1 MKGSLLL
8 GIDVGSYS
16 TKAVLTDLA
25 GRVLETRIAE
35 HTMEF
40 PQPGWAEHDPDAVWW
55 GDVVKV
61 CQSLFE
67 GGRYAGSDVAGVGIS
82 GVGPCLLPLDAAGRP
97 LRQAILYGI
106 DTRAKRE
113 IAELNALIGEEE
125 LLRFSGMTFTSQATG
140 PKMLWLKN
148 NEPET
153 WQRTA
158 TFTTASSYVT
168 YRLTGE
174 HVIDRHT
181 ASHFMP
187 FFDMNTLE
195 WSDRHAGLI
204 ASTETL
210 PRLAWTDERA
220 GVVSAEAA
228 RATGLAEGTPVNAG
242 TIDVIADA
250 ISAGAIDT
258 GDLML
263 TYGSSI
269 SFILILDALR
279 PDPRVWMTAG
289 AFPGTYALS
298 AGMAT
303 SGSLTRWFRDE
314 LAGEATYE
322 QLFSAAS
329 GIAPGSDG
337 LLFLPYMS
345 GERTPLHDADARGVI
360 AGLSLSHGRD
370 HLFRAALEGV
380 AYGVRHNLE
389 TFEAIGA
396 GVNRIVAVGGGTT
409 GGTWVQIVS
418 DVSGH
423 FQSVPESSL
432 GAPIG
437 SAFLGGLA
445 AGVLKRSDLTG
456 WLSPAQTYE
465 PDLSKRHIYD
475 RCFPNFLKLYRNTA
489 DVVHDLVAESARSR
503 P

>member
-1 MKGSLLL
+1 MTGSLLL

-16 TKAVLTDLA
+16 TKAVLTDLS

-35 HTMEF
+35 HTMDF
-40 PQPGWAEHDPDAVWW
+40 PQPGWAEHDADGVWW
-55 GDVVKV
+55 GDVVAV
-61 CQSLFE
+61 CRSLFD
-67 GGRYAGSDVAGVGIS
+67 GGRYAGSDVVGVGIS
-82 GVGPCLLPLDAAGRP
+82 AVGPCLLPLDAAGRP
-97 LRQAILYGI
+97 LRPAILYGI
-106 DTRAKRE
+106 DTRAKQE
-113 IAELNALIGEEE
+113 IAELGRRIGDEEI
-125 LLRFSGMTFTSQATG
+125 LRLSGMTFTSQATG
-140 PKMLWLKN
+140 PKMLWLRN
-148 NEPET
+148 NEPDV
-153 WQRTA
+153 WRRTEM
-158 TFTTASSYVT
+158 FTTASSYVT

-187 FFDMNTLE
+187 FFDMSTLE
-195 WSDRHAGLI
+195 WSDRFAGLI
-204 ASTETL
+204 TGTGKL
-210 PRLAWTDERA
+210 PRLAWTHERA

-250 ISAGAIDT
+250 VSAGATET

-269 SFILILDALR
+269 SFILFLDEPR

-289 AFPGTYALS
+289 AFPGTFALS

-314 LAGEATYE
+314 LAAGATYE
-322 QLFSAAS
+322 ELFSAAS
-329 GIAPGSDG
+329 SVAPGSDG

-418 DVSGH
+418 DATGRV
-423 FQSVPESSL
+423 QTVPERNL
-432 GAPIG
+432 GAPLG

-445 AGVLKRSDLTG
+445 AGVLERPDLAG
-456 WLSPAQTYE
+456 WLSPTRAFE
-465 PDLSKRHIYD
+465 PDPSKRDVYD
-475 RCFPNFLKLYRNTA
+475 SCFPNFLKLYRNTT
-489 DVVHDLVAESARSR
+489 DVVHDLVAASARGR
-503 P
+503 A

>member
-1 MKGSLLL
+1 MNGSLLL

-16 TKAVLTDLA
+16 TKAVLTDMS

-35 HTMEF
+35 HKMEF
-40 PQPGWAEHDPDAVWW
+40 PQPGWAEHDADAVWW
-55 GDVVKV
+55 GDIVTV
-61 CQSLFE
+61 CKSLFE
-67 GGRYAGSDVAGVGIS
+67 GGGYAGSDVAGVGIS
-82 GVGPCLLPLDAAGRP
+82 AVGPCLLPLDAAGRP
-97 LRQAILYGI
+97 LRPAILYGI
-106 DTRAKRE
+106 DTRAKQE
-113 IAELNALIGEEE
+113 IAELSGQIDEEE
-125 LLRFSGMTFTSQATG
+125 LLRFSGMTFTSQAIG

-148 NEPET
+148 NEPEV
-153 WQRTA
+153 WQRTE

-187 FFDMNTLE
+187 FLDMNTLE
-195 WSDRHAGLI
+195 WSDCFAGLI
-204 ASTETL
+204 TGTEFL

-228 RATGLAEGTPVNAG
+228 LATGLAEGTPVNAG
-242 TIDVIADA
+242 TIDVMADA
-250 ISAGAIDT
+250 ISAGATDM

-269 SFILILDALR
+269 SFILVLDAPR

-289 AFPGTYALS
+289 AFAGTYALS
-298 AGMAT
+298 AGMST

-314 LAGEATYE
+314 LSGDATYE
-322 QLFSAAS
+322 QLFSAVS
-329 GIAPGSDG
+329 GVAPGSEG

-345 GERTPLHDADARGVI
+345 GERTPLHDPNARGVI

-389 TFEAIGA
+389 IFEAIGA
-396 GVNRIVAVGGGTT
+396 NVNRIVAVGGGTS

-418 DVSGH
+418 DATGH
-423 FQSVPESSL
+423 VQTVPDPNL

-437 SAFLGGLA
+437 SAFLGGMA
-445 AGVLKRSDLTG
+445 AGVLERSDLAG
-456 WLSPAQTYE
+456 WQSPTRPFE
-465 PDLSKRHIYD
+465 PDLSKRHVYD
-475 RCFPNFLKLYRNTA
+475 SYFAKFLKLYRDTSE
-489 DVVHDLVAESARSR
+489 VVHELVAESARSR
-503 P
+503 V